1 MLTQSTLIVI
11 AIAVTVSIVTSIA
24 ARYLWGVPVN
34 KLAALTVSLL
44 LALAFSL
51 VNRLFLQ
58 DIEVDSVIIIF
69 VMTLSFI
76 VISQIRPLGEQ
87 S

>member
-11 AIAVTVSIVTSIA
+11 AIAMTVSIVASMA

-87 S
+87 P